1 MNAPPPTARDIS
13 IELQKHYALSL
24 PPLLLHATQLVES
37 LPARQ
42 PRLAQMAFV
51 STVERM
57 FSLFRDVGDT
67 FQGKIDIGYYGS
79 AALTRS
85 LFEAVTLVAV
95 FVRDEKAD
103 AINVLLAS
111 AERSSKKRCDGLT
124 QMSAA
129 RNPQVAVFAQ
139 RYAGNA
145 ERELELLKKIRAEV
159 RLPSPPSHLPDM
171 LARCKSLGEI
181 WEFLYHAIYR
191 DLSEAVHGSFQK
203 LAHSPALAEQ
213 TSAQDGGLLYEHC
226 RLFAWAFSFLEAGI
240 NECCAI
246 HPDRSKIA
254 KFQQMAAML
263 VRTESALLE
272 RFPASSRRVS
282 VYF

>member
-1 MNAPPPTARDIS
+1 MNAPQQTARDIS

-24 PPLLLHATQLVES
+24 PPLILHAAQLVES

-42 PRLAQMAFV
+42 PRLAQMAFA

-57 FSLFRDVGDT
+57 FSLFRDVADT
-67 FQGKIDIGYYGS
+67 FQGKLDIGYYAS

-103 AINVLLAS
+103 AINVLLAA
-111 AERSSKKRCDGLT
+111 AERSSKKRHAGLT
-124 QMSAA
+124 QMISA
-129 RNPQVAVFAQ
+129 RNSQVAAFAK
-139 RYAGNA
+139 RYAGAA
-145 ERELELLKKIRAEV
+145 ERELEALKKLREEV
-159 RLPSPPSHLPDM
+159 MFPSPPSHLPDM
-171 LARCKSLGEI
+171 LARCKALGEI
-181 WEFLYHAIYR
+181 WEFLYHAVYR

-213 TSAQDGGLLYEHC
+213 TNTQDGGLLYEHC
-226 RLFAWAFSFLEAGI
+226 RLFAWAFSFWEAGI

-246 HPDRSKIA
+246 HPDQSKIA
-254 KFQQMAAML
+254 KFQQMAGVL

-272 RFPASSRRVS
+272 RFPTSSKRVS